1 MKKDALMKAIRYFQ
15 IIIKPIIGDT
25 MILLNMI
32 NKYLLLITKMISLL
46 MSIFKIN
53 KFKIIIMIL
62 KIKILTLKIQMIR
75 KLKYFKTNLENQTKK
90 NNNLIQIITYLKYK
104 IKKIN
109 HMKVKI
115 VLIQIKC
122 RKENIFLIIKNST
135 TQIHKFKI
143 KI

>member
-1 MKKDALMKAIRYFQ
+1 MKKDALMNAIRYFQ
-15 IIIKPIIGDT
+15 IIIKLIVGDT

-109 HMKVKI
+109 HMMVKI

>member
-1 MKKDALMKAIRYFQ
+1 MKKDALMNAIRYFQ
-15 IIIKPIIGDT
+15 IIIKLIIGDT